1 MTMTVT
7 DLTAFNETE
16 FLAAVESA
24 AGEGNSATITSIAFK
39 VKFSTTISA
48 VISEY
53 EGRQM
58 LATSLSVPN
67 DTVDATV
74 TYSRRMLEE
83 VAPDDSDNL
92 VEVNYEDAMDRR
104 LQAAYTSSSV
114 DATITATS
122 ATAAQAVKQIA
133 SDPNVSAAM
142 ATHLATA
149 FNKTATI
156 SVGAITTQVEVI
168 TTVVST
174 SGNVVPEFTGD
185 VLNNLTANIAAMPG
199 AGVTLD
205 GLVDTTPT
213 PSPPTA
219 APTAAAPTAPPT
231 ATPTAAP
238 PAPTVAPTAA
248 GGGDDVEDS
257 ACVMGAKALA
267 LAAAAFALRAIH

>member
-1 MTMTVT
+1 MIMTVT

-16 FLAAVESA
+16 FLAAVEAA
-24 AGEGNSATITSIAFK
+24 AGAGNSATITSIAFK
-39 VKFSTTISA
+39 VKFHTAISA
-48 VISEY
+48 IITEY

-58 LATSLSVPN
+58 LATSLNVAN
-67 DTVDATV
+67 DTVDVIV
-74 TYSRRMLEE
+74 THARRMLEE
-83 VAPDDSDNL
+83 AAPGDSDNFI
-92 VEVNYEDAMDRR
+92 ETSYEEAMDRR
-104 LQAAYTSSSV
+104 LQTSSSV
-114 DATITATS
+114 EATITAT
-122 ATAAQAVKQIA
+122 TAAAAHAVKQTA

-156 SVGAITTQVEVI
+156 SVGAVTTQVEVV
-168 TTVVST
+168 TAVVST
-174 SGNVVPEFTGD
+174 SGNAVPEFSGD
-185 VLNNLTANIAAMPG
+185 VLSNLSANIAAMPG

-248 GGGDDVEDS
+248 GGGDDGEDS